1 MTTPTVTTLNKLSGW
16 TLFAAI
22 LLTVYSQI
30 QLGTTSTYAGIAIWL
45 FFLLNITQ
53 LNRRQRVQNIAVM
66 TPGIA
71 LLAYSL
77 WLQPKAEWLNP
88 LLNANQLIITLLAAI
103 SFLQVT
109 TKLTS
114 DAGQKSGKSGFKRT
128 LFSTHLMSS
137 VINVS
142 AMVLVA
148 ERLKREEKLTAI
160 QGVTLTRSFAI
171 CAFWSPFFAAMGVT
185 LVSAPGSELARFLP
199 YTAAAGIAALV
210 ITYIQLTRR
219 SDIWQF
225 QGYPISVESLKLPLG
240 LAAAVLLLH
249 YLLPQLSVIML
260 VSSLSILLV
269 LTLLFIQNPAREAA
283 KRFSN
288 HVSKGLPN
296 TRGEI
301 ALFIS
306 STVLAAGTT
315 AIQSALQIDLAPN
328 NFDALAACITLT
340 LLVALSMIGVHPVTS
355 NLIAGATLMPATEDP
370 NLLAITLLMSWSMGS
385 TASPLAGNQ
394 IILQGRYGVRARDL
408 LRANIPYTLALLP
421 VCYLILWLYETL

>member
-1 MTTPTVTTLNKLSGW
+1 MNSNTALKASGW
-16 TLFAAI
+16 LLLGAI
-22 LLTVYSQI
+22 LLTIDSQ
-30 QLGTTSTYAGIAIWL
+30 LRLNSTSAAAGVAIWI
-45 FFLLNITQ
+45 FFLLNLGE
-53 LNRRQRVQNIAVM
+53 LNQRQRVQNIAVM
-66 TPGIA
+66 KPGIV
-71 LLAYSL
+71 LLGYSIWVSPNVN
-77 WLQPKAEWLNP
+77 WLSP

-114 DAGQKSGKSGFKRT
+114 DKGQKSGKSGFKRT
-128 LFSTHLMSS
+128 FLSTHLISS

-148 ERLKREEKLTAI
+148 ERLKKDGKLTSI
-160 QGVTLTRSFAI
+160 QGVTLARSFAI
-171 CAFWSPFFAAMGVT
+171 CAFWSPFYAAMAVT
-185 LVSAPGSELARFLP
+185 LISAPGSELARFLP
-199 YTAAAGIAALV
+199 YTATAGIAALV

-219 SDIWQF
+219 PDISQF
-225 QGYPISVESLKLPLG
+225 QGYPISVDSLKLPLG

-269 LTLLFIQNPAREAA
+269 LTTLFVQHSVREASR
-283 KRFSN
+283 RFSN
-288 HVSKGLPN
+288 HISHGLPN
-296 TRGEI
+296 IRGEI

-306 STVLAAGTT
+306 STVLAAGTS
-315 AIQSALQIDLAPN
+315 AIQSALQLDLAPN
-328 NFDALAACITLT
+328 NFDALAACVTLT
-340 LLVALSMIGVHPVTS
+340 LLVALSLVGIHPVTS

-421 VCYLILWLYETL
+421 VCYLILWFY

>member
-1 MTTPTVTTLNKLSGW
+1 MTILNSNIAIRASGW
-16 TLFAAI
+16 FLLVAI
-22 LLTVYSQI
+22 LLTADSQI
-30 QLGTTSTYAGIAIWL
+30 RLNSTSAAAGIAIWI
-45 FFLLNITQ
+45 FFLLNIGK
-53 LNRRQRVQNIAVM
+53 LNRRQKVQNIAVM
-66 TPGIA
+66 SPGIA
-71 LLAYSL
+71 LLGYSL
-77 WLQPKAEWLNP
+77 WLSPDAKWLSP

-109 TKLTS
+109 TKLSS
-114 DAGQKSGKSGFKRT
+114 DTGQKSGKSGFKRT
-128 LFSTHLMSS
+128 FLSTLLIST

-148 ERLKREEKLTAI
+148 ERLKKEKKLTSI

-185 LVSAPGSELARFLP
+185 LISAPGSELACFLP
-199 YTAAAGIAALV
+199 YTAAAGIAALA
-210 ITYIQLTRR
+210 ITYLQLTRR
-219 SDIWQF
+219 SDIAQF
-225 QGYPISVESLKLPLG
+225 EGYPISADSLKLPLG

-249 YLLPQLSVIML
+249 YLLPQFSVIML

-269 LTLLFIQNPAREAA
+269 LTILFIRHPAREASR
-283 KRFSN
+283 RFSN
-288 HVSKGLPN
+288 HISEGLPN
-296 TRGEI
+296 IRGEI

-306 STVLAAGTT
+306 STVLAAGTS

-340 LLVALSMIGVHPVTS
+340 LLVALSLVGVHPVTS

-421 VCYLILWLYETL
+421 VCYLILWLYEAT

>member
-1 MTTPTVTTLNKLSGW
+1 MTTPKSIPQIKLSGW
-16 TLFAAI
+16 ILFSAI
-22 LLTVYSQI
+22 LLTVYAQL
-30 QLGTTSTYAGIAIWL
+30 QLGTTSAYAGLAIWL
-45 FFLLNITQ
+45 FFLLNISQ
-53 LNRRQRVQNIAVM
+53 LNQRQRVQNIAVI

-77 WLQPKAEWLNP
+77 WIEPNTSWLKP

-109 TKLTS
+109 TKLSS

-128 LFSTHLMSS
+128 LLSTHLMSS

-148 ERLKREEKLTAI
+148 ERLKKGSKLTAI
-160 QGVTLTRSFAI
+160 QGVTLTRAFAI
-171 CAFWSPFFAAMGVT
+171 CALWSPFFAAMGVT
-185 LVSAPGSELARFLP
+185 LISAPGSELARFLP
-199 YTAAAGIAALV
+199 YTAATAVAALA
-210 ITYIQLTRR
+210 ITYVQITRR
-219 SDIWQF
+219 ADIANF
-225 QGYPISVESLKLPLG
+225 QGYPISIESLRLPLG
-240 LAAAVLLLH
+240 LAAAVLVLH
-249 YLLPQLSVIML
+249 YLLPDFSVIML
-260 VSSLSILLV
+260 VSTLSVLLV
-269 LTLLFIQNPAREAA
+269 LALLLIHQPPRTAAR
-283 KRFSN
+283 RFGN
-288 HVSKGLPN
+288 HISEGLPN

-315 AIQSALQIDLAPN
+315 AIQSALQIDLAPD
-328 NFDALAACITLT
+328 NFDALAASITLT
-340 LLVALSMIGVHPVTS
+340 LLVTLSLLGVHPVTS

-408 LRANIPYTLALLP
+408 LRANTPYTLALLP
-421 VCYLILWLYETL
+421 VCYLILWLYETA